1 MDPQMV
7 WDMMDEC
14 DGQAETPMTISA
26 ASEVEDEGQSKPE
39 VSCKTSSGFMGF
51 PVFGL
56 YR

>member
-14 DGQAETPMTISA
+14 DGQTETPVAMSA
-26 ASEVEDEGQSKPE
+26 ASEVEEEAQLKPE
-39 VSCKTSSGFMGF
+39 VSRKASSGFMGF

>member
-14 DGQAETPMTISA
+14 DGQSDMPMTVSA
-26 ASEVEDEGQSKPE
+26 ASEVEDEVQSKPE
-39 VSCKTSSGFMGF
+39 ASHKAPSGNMGF
-51 PVFGL
+51 PVFGF